1 MLFNSL
7 EFILAFVPI
16 TLLGFY
22 LLGERG
28 HERAAVVWVVL
39 ASLFFYAWWDPG
51 EHQPTDPWRWWPL
64 GLICSSV
71 VLNYL
76 VGQQLLARPSKA
88 GLAAGVAVNLASIGF
103 FKYAG
108 FFVNDVARLSFD
120 LSYVLLPLA
129 ISFFTFQQIAYL
141 VDAYRGAVRGEGFVN
156 YALFVTFFPQLIA
169 GPIVHH
175 SETIPQFARRETYRA
190 NLDNLSLGI
199 SIFVIGLAKKVVLAD
214 GIATY
219 ATPVFAAAQAGA
231 DPTLFEAWGGALAYT
246 FQLYFDFAGY
256 SDMAIGLGLMFNI
269 RLPINF
275 DSPYKAVN
283 IVDFWRRWH
292 ITLSRFLRDY
302 LYIPLG
308 GSRLGPSRRY
318 TNLMITML
326 LGGLWHG
333 AAWTFVIWGG
343 LHGVYLVINH
353 AWHGLRRRLGHDL
366 SRSTWL
372 GRVAARSITF
382 LAVVVA
388 WVYFRAED
396 FDAANRI
403 LAGMLGLN
411 GVQLPA
417 SYHGLLG
424 PLAPTLDALGWV
436 FQDADGFHFHGV
448 NQVIFLLALFGVA
461 FLLPNTQ
468 EWTGYIAPN
477 ADRAPAAAPSLFGRL
492 AAALP
497 RWRPNLVHGSLLG
510 AVLCWCLLAAFA
522 QTPSE
527 FLYFQF

>member
-7 EFILAFVPI
+7 PFILVFVPV

-22 LLGERG
+22 VLGGRG
-28 HERAAVVWVVL
+28 QPRAAVGWVVL
-39 ASLFFYAWWDPG
+39 ASLFFYGYWDPG
-51 EHQPTDPWRWWPL
+51 DHALSDPWRWWPL
-64 GLICSSV
+64 SLICSSV
-71 VLNYL
+71 VVNYL
-76 VGQQLLARPSKA
+76 IGQQLLAHRSKA
-88 GLAAGVAVNLASIGF
+88 LLMVGVGLNLASIGV

-108 FFVNDVARLSFD
+108 FFANSIAQLSAD
-120 LSYVLLPLA
+120 LSYIVLPLG

-141 VDAYRGAVRGEGFVN
+141 VDAFRREVPREGFVN

-175 SETIPQFARRETYRA
+175 SEVLPQFARRETYRLH
-190 NLDNLSLGI
+190 LDGLSLGI
-199 SIFVIGLAKKVVLAD
+199 SVFVIGLAKKVILAD

-219 ATPVFAAAQAGA
+219 AAPVFAAAQGGA

-246 FQLYFDFAGY
+246 FQLYFDFSGY

-275 DSPYKAVN
+275 NSPYKAVN
-283 IVDFWRRWH
+283 ITDFWRRWH

-333 AAWTFVIWGG
+333 AGWTFVIWGG
-343 LHGVYLVINH
+343 LHGIYLVINH
-353 AWHGLRRRLGHDL
+353 AWHALRRRLGHDL

-372 GRVAARSITF
+372 GRVTGRSITF
-382 LAVVVA
+382 LAVVVG

-396 FDAANRI
+396 FGAANRI

-411 GVQLPA
+411 GIQLPA
-417 SYHGLLG
+417 SYYGMFG
-424 PLAPTLDALGWV
+424 PLAPTLERLGWV
-436 FQDADGFHFHGV
+436 FQDADGFHFGGI
-448 NQVIFLLALFGVA
+448 NQVVFLLALFGVA

-468 EWTGYIAPN
+468 EWTGYVAPN
-477 ADRAPAAAPSLFGRL
+477 AKRGLAEEPSLFGRL

-497 RWRPNLVHGSLLG
+497 HWRPTLVQGSLIG